1 MAGILSNCIDK
12 MLYLGVRD
20 HLTIYKDVFFNL
32 ADAAQ
37 LVSLPVLIFSLL
49 YYSEELWGE
58 NSLRKSFFIG
68 VKSQLK
74 ISFYFGSIVATNLVF
89 VGMFFLYYMRFMR
102 VSQTSYDD
110 FYTTYGI
117 FSISIISSS
126 FVFILIYSQRIVGP
140 FISFKEYLKN
150 KKYKNQS
157 FKIRKGDPLIELE
170 EIAELIRKEIV

>member
-1 MAGILSNCIDK
+1 
-12 MLYLGVRD
+12 
-20 HLTIYKDVFFNL
+20 
-32 ADAAQ
+32 
-37 LVSLPVLIFSLL
+37 
-49 YYSEELWGE
+49 
-58 NSLRKSFFIG
+58 
-68 VKSQLK
+68 
-74 ISFYFGSIVATNLVF
+74 
-89 VGMFFLYYMRFMR
+89 MRFMR